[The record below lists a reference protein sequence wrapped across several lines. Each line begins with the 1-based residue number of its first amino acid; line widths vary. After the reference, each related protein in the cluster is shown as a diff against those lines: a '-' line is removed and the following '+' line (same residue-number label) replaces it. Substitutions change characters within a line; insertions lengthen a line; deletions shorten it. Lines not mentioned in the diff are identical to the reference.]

1 MNKAMMIALALA
13 AMSAAPSLAAA
24 PSASYVQVQSTTTP
38 GAAVDNAAAATGAA
52 VDNAAAATGNAVDNA
67 AAATGAAATTAGEA
81 VKDAVD
87 PNKSVDTNNDG
98 VADTR
103 QFPWGLLGLI
113 GLAGLFGRRPT
124 PVVLADTTDRKSVV

>member
-1 MNKAMMIALALA
+1 MNKNLMIALALA
-13 AMSAAPSLAAA
+13 AMFTAPALATV
-24 PSASYVQVQSTTTP
+24 PSASYVQVQTSTGTEATTP
-38 GAAVDNAAAATGAA
+38 GA
-52 VDNAAAATGNAVDNA
+52 AVDNA

-81 VKDAVD
+81 VNDAVD

-113 GLAGLFGRRPT
+113 GLAGLLGRNRPA
-124 PVVLADTTDRKSVV
+124 PVVLADTARRDSVSGLGTSTTDRR